1 MVSRL
6 LAIVV
11 TVLSIAFL
19 GFAGVV
25 TLGGPNW
32 DGTARSLKD
41 YHFTHDPGPNG
52 QWTATSPDGESVGSS
67 PLLPGVIVAALDD
80 TNKKLQD
87 QLGELNVREPQLRD
101 SIQKMEQQ
109 MAADREAL
117 SASLARK
124 QQQLKDLQEQSSQI
138 SNQVVQQTTQ
148 GIAVEKVVSDRRSD
162 VLRLT
167 NQLAVL
173 RADEARIEQIH
184 QQMVDLIEQIN
195 ADLDKARQREQQL
208 RLRLG
213 K

>member
-32 DGTARSLKD
+32 DATARSLRD
-41 YHFTHDPGPNG
+41 YQFTHDPGPNG

-80 TNKKLQD
+80 ANRKLQD
-87 QLGELNVREPQLRD
+87 RLGELNDREPQLRE
-101 SIQKMEQQ
+101 SIQNMERQIS
-109 MAADREAL
+109 ADREAL
-117 SASLARK
+117 TASLAQK
-124 QQQLKDLQEQSSQI
+124 QQLLKDLQDESARLSD
-138 SNQVVQQTTQ
+138 QVVQQTTQ

-195 ADLDKARQREQQL
+195 ADLDKARRREQQL